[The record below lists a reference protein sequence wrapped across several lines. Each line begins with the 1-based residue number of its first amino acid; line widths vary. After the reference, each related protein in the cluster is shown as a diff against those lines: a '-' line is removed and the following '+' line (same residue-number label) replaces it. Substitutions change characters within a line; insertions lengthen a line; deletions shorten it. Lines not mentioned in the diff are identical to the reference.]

1 MEDERNE
8 TANETKRNETANET
22 KRNETAN
29 ETDVLAR
36 KVDLQG
42 VEETGKYIFDP
53 LRARDKK
60 RFVWISLK
68 YRALRGSYLFYE

>member
-22 KRNETAN
+22 
-29 ETDVLAR
+29 DVLAGN
-36 KVDLQG
+36 VDLQG
-42 VEETGKYIFDP
+42 VEEIGKYTLDP

-60 RFVWISLK
+60 RFV
-68 YRALRGSYLFYE
+68 